1 MQEEIIKKLKENLD
15 LSIEELKYLSNFNN
29 YYTLVNIFGKE
40 YVVRSLDDITEDT
53 ICYVGDLYID
63 KKLPTYNL
71 KYVYGGL
78 FYYLDCV
85 HNLEN
90 LVYVNKIANFGYI
103 KSAIGLENL
112 QCVKSHARF
121 NIEKSDGL
129 DNLVY
134 VGQDA
139 DFSSLIDASSLNN
152 LNYIGRDAIFNKL
165 KKADG
170 LENLKY
176 IGGNACFKAL
186 EKGYDFNNLHYIG
199 ELENF
204 GVMNLNKYKERS
216 KLLCKKN

>member
-1 MQEEIIKKLKENLD
+1 MQEELIKKLSNNSELTIDDLKELH
-15 LSIEELKYLSNFNN
+15 NFNDYN
-29 YYTLVNIFGKE
+29 TLVNIFGKSHVACNE
-40 YVVRSLDDITEDT
+40 SEITEDT
-53 ICYVGDLYID
+53 ICFLGDLYINEI
-63 KKLPTYNL
+63 LPTYNL

-176 IGGNACFKAL
+176 IGGNACFKVL
-186 EKGYDFNNLHYIG
+186 EKGYDFNNLYYIG

-204 GVMNLNKYKERS
+204 GGMNLNKYKERS
-216 KLLCKKN
+216 KILCKKN